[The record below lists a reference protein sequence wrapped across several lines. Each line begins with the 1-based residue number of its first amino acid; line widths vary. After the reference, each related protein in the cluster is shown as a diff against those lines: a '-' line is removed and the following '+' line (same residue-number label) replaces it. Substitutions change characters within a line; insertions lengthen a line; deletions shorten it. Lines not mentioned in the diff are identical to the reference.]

1 MPEHNLGC
9 MIGIRLFQSVEKKM
23 KSPEQAAFKVILIV
37 AVLIAI
43 AVLPFFAR
51 ADSHHQGPPGF
62 ADFDSNGDGFV
73 SEEEFNTLRSERIA
87 ARAAEGRQMKGL
99 ASAPPFSDIDSN
111 GDGKLDEA
119 EFTAGRDAHM
129 KDMQKKRGG
138 HGGGQG
144 MAYGQG
150 HGHRQGMKM
159 PAFADLD
166 LDGNGCIDADEFAK
180 HQASHHGQG
189 QKQKQP

>member
-1 MPEHNLGC
+1 
-9 MIGIRLFQSVEKKM
+9 M

-43 AVLPFFAR
+43 AVLPLVAR

-62 ADFDSNGDGFV
+62 VDFDADGDGFV
-73 SEEEFNTLRSERIA
+73 SEEEFNMLRSERIA

-99 ASAPPFSDIDSN
+99 ASAPAFSDIDSN
-111 GDGKLDEA
+111 DDGKLDET

-129 KDMQKKRGG
+129 KAMQKKRGG

-144 MAYGQG
+144 MAYGHG
-150 HGHRQGMKM
+150 HGQGMQM
-159 PAFADLD
+159 PAFGDLD

-189 QKQKQP
+189 QNQKQP